1 MKKINN
7 YASVPKFFAVLLM
20 MIFAGGCKKDFFNK
34 QPLDAVSDATFWK
47 TEDDAMLALTGVYGT
62 GGAGWR
68 GEDFWT
74 PRAILYLDLMAG
86 NGSEKE
92 LIPDKVTD
100 GTNSSDY
107 WLMGAYWGNTYQRI
121 QSCNNFLDHI
131 NDIPM
136 DAAKKTA
143 MIGEIRTLR
152 AYHYFNLALYYGDV
166 PLLQHVPKVSEAN
179 SVSRTPKAE
188 VWSFVEKE
196 LKESYPALPKT
207 RPNSENGRIT
217 TGASLA
223 ILGRVQM
230 AEKKWADAAATYK
243 IIIDNNSYEIDPKYK
258 ELFWEAGEFSKEIV
272 LASQYQPDVY
282 SHVMLQYLVPE
293 TWGGWHQF
301 SVYNELVK
309 EFECTD
315 GRTIQQS
322 PLYNPNTPYN
332 NRDPRMDY
340 TVMISDRTTYK
351 GQTYKAH
358 PDSTNSPD
366 RLSKYP
372 VWSGYSINKYM
383 DPNISGNIG
392 NYGGNWNIVRYA
404 EVLLSYLES
413 KLEAGAVIDQALLD
427 QTINK
432 VRSRA
437 SVNMPPVT
445 ITDPT
450 QLRILVRRER
460 RVEFAFEGLRY
471 YDIQRWGIAAQELN
485 RQFTGMKLTNDPAN
499 YTKYPVDNE
508 GYYII
513 GKRNFKNAVNE
524 LWPITQSER
533 NINHNITQNNG
544 Y

>member
-1 MKKINN
+1 MPFLMPLFG
-7 YASVPKFFAVLLM
+7 SPK
-20 MIFAGGCKKDFFNK
+20 
-34 QPLDAVSDATFWK
+34 
-47 TEDDAMLALTGVYGT
+47 MLQCLRWQVFMEQAARV
-62 GGAGWR
+62 
-68 GEDFWT
+68 GEESDFWT

-100 GTNSSDY
+100 GTNFSDY
-107 WLMGAYWGNTYQRI
+107 WLMRDYWANTYQRI

-131 NDIPM
+131 DGISM
-136 DAAKKTA
+136 DAAKKA
-143 MIGEIRTLR
+143 SMIGEIRTLW

-166 PLLQHVPKVSEAN
+166 PLVQHVPNVAEAN
-179 SVSRTPKAE
+179 SVTRAPKAE
-188 VWSFVEKE
+188 VWAFVEKE

-230 AEKKWADAAATYK
+230 AEKKWAEAAATYK
-243 IIIDNNSYEIDPKYK
+243 TIIDNNSYEIDPKYK
-258 ELFWEAGEFSKEIV
+258 ELFWEAGEFSKEII

-322 PLYNPNTPYN
+322 PLYDPNTPYN
-332 NRDPRMDY
+332 NRDPRLDY

-366 RLSKYP
+366 RMSKYP

-383 DPNISGNIG
+383 DPTISGNIG
-392 NYGGNWNIVRYA
+392 NYGGNWNIIRYA

-413 KLEAGAVIDQALLD
+413 KLD
-427 QTINK
+427 
-432 VRSRA
+432 
-437 SVNMPPVT
+437 PVL
-445 ITDPT
+445 
-450 QLRILVRRER
+450 QLTRL
-460 RVEFAFEGLRY
+460 FA
-471 YDIQRWGIAAQELN
+471 
-485 RQFTGMKLTNDPAN
+485 
-499 YTKYPVDNE
+499 
-508 GYYII
+508 
-513 GKRNFKNAVNE
+513 
-524 LWPITQSER
+524 
-533 NINHNITQNNG
+533 
-544 Y
+544 

>member
-1 MKKINN
+1 MKKITK
-7 YASVPKFFAVLLM
+7 YGSIRKLFALLLLT
-20 MIFAGGCKKDFFNK
+20 IIIGGCKKAFFDK
-34 QPLDAVSDATFWK
+34 QPLDAISDATFWK
-47 TEDDAMLALTGVYGT
+47 SESDAMLALAGVYGT

-74 PRAILYLDLMAG
+74 PRAMLYLDLMAD

-100 GTNSSDY
+100 GTNFSDY

-121 QSCNNFLDHI
+121 QSCNNFLS
-131 NDIPM
+131 NVGGIPM
-136 DAAKKTA
+136 DAAKKATLVS
-143 MIGEIRTLR
+143 EVRTLR
-152 AYHYFNLALYYGDV
+152 AYQYFNLALYYGDV
-166 PLLQHVPKVSEAN
+166 PLLQTVPKVSEAN
-179 SVSRTPKAE
+179 SVKRTPKAD
-188 VWSFVEKE
+188 VWAFVEKE
-196 LKESYPALPKT
+196 LKESYTTLPKT
-207 RPNSENGRIT
+207 RPNAENGRVT
-217 TGASLA
+217 AGAALS

-230 AEKKWADAAATYK
+230 AQKKWADAAATYK
-243 IIIDNNSYEIDPKYK
+243 IVIDNNNYEIDPKYR
-258 ELFWEAGEFSKEIV
+258 ELFWEVGEFSKEIV
-272 LASQYQPDVY
+272 FSAQYQPDVY

-322 PLYNPNTPYN
+322 PLYNENTPYN
-332 NRDPRMDY
+332 NRDPRLDY

-358 PDSTNSPD
+358 PDSSNSPD

-383 DPNISGNIG
+383 DPNITGSVN

-413 KLEAGAVIDQALLD
+413 KLEAGTAIDQALLD

-432 VRSRA
+432 VRGRQAVS
-437 SVNMPPVT
+437 MPPVT
-445 ITDPT
+445 VTDPT
-450 QLRILVRRER
+450 QLRTIVRRER

-471 YDIQRWGIAAQELN
+471 YDLLRWGIAAQELN
-485 RQFTGMKLTNDPAN
+485 KQFTGMKLTTNPIG
-499 YTKYPVDNE
+499 YTKYPIDAN
-508 GYYII
+508 GYYLM
-513 GKRNFKNAVNE
+513 GKRNFKLGVNE
-524 LWPITQSER
+524 LWPIPQSER
-533 NINHNITQNNG
+533 NINPNLTQNNG

>member
-1 MKKINN
+1 MKKRYN
-7 YASVPKFFAVLLM
+7 YSSIPKLFAILLIM
-20 MIFAGGCKKDFFNK
+20 VFIGGCKKDFFDK

-47 TEDDAMLALTGVYGT
+47 SEDDAMLALTGVYGT

-100 GTNSSDY
+100 GTNFSAY
-107 WLMGAYWGNTYQRI
+107 GLMEAYWGNTYQRI

-131 NDIPM
+131 DGISM
-136 DAAKKTA
+136 DAAKKAT

-166 PLLQHVPKVSEAN
+166 PLVQHVPKVAEAN
-179 SVSRTPKAE
+179 SVTRTPKAE
-188 VWSFVEKE
+188 VWAFAEKE
-196 LKESYPALPKT
+196 LKESHPALPKT
-207 RPNSENGRIT
+207 RPNTENGRIT
-217 TGASLA
+217 AGASLA

-230 AEKKWADAAATYK
+230 AEKKWADAATTYK
-243 IIIDNNSYEIDPKYK
+243 TIIDNNTYEIDPKYK
-258 ELFWEAGEFSKEIV
+258 ELFWEVGEFSKEII
-272 LASQYQPDVY
+272 LASQYQQDVY
-282 SHVMLQYLVPE
+282 SHVLLQYLVPE

-322 PLYNPNTPYN
+322 PLYNSNTPYN
-332 NRDPRMDY
+332 NRDPRLDY

-358 PDSTNSPD
+358 PDSTSSPD
-366 RLSKYP
+366 RMSKYP
-372 VWSGYSINKYM
+372 VWSGYSINKFM
-383 DPNISGNIG
+383 DPNFSASIG

-413 KLEAGAVIDQALLD
+413 KLEAGAAIDQALLD

-432 VRSRA
+432 VRSRP

-450 QLRILVRRER
+450 QLRTLVRRER

-508 GYYII
+508 GYYMIH
-513 GKRNFKNAVNE
+513 KRNFKAGVNE
-524 LWPITQSER
+524 LWPIPQSER
-533 NINHNITQNNG
+533 TINPNLTQNTG